1 MLLFNDVGKFRFLN
15 IKQKRRGRL
24 KSAIYQ
30 KYYKNAL
37 KPNFNL
43 SYIIPHPNNHITNE
57 SYEEI
62 KRPHKNNNYSTSTL
76 ISESEKN
83 CLTKNLKNQIKINK
97 TIKKVKTE
105 RKMIPNI
112 YESYN
117 NSKNKNKIFTYRK
130 QYNFQKKLFPT
141 KPVDIDNFVD
151 ELDTFLLPNT
161 ETFEN
166 IKNLINYRIINK
178 EYSKNTI
185 LTQLFRRQNFP
196 TNKMTYELFHKYI
209 IKKTFK
215 EVLKKCYLNNRLINK
230 EEIKNEYSRQIN
242 SMKKYLIQLN
252 QEKKEQVKNESLDSL
267 VINNNSSSSLLTN
280 SFDNKFSFN
289 KNSRITNIMKHK
301 RNRKFSQNNSSD
313 SNYSQFDF
321 NLNISSIDFF
331 SQNKKCKNQLFPK
344 QNSLSLL
351 DNNNE
356 KNIIKDK
363 ENTKNEV
370 LNSSVE
376 KKINNTIKKPKN
388 INNNKYII
396 QKIKN
401 QENKEND
408 KLNTEYT
415 DKEMIKKFNIFLNKN
430 KQKER
435 NKKNED
441 IMNFINNEKKITFS
455 NKLIN
460 QKINHNLFNP
470 NKLNL
475 DISKKNENKSIKK
488 EPNPD
493 NEIKEKRNSFNNSL
507 NPANE
512 INGNDLGNQVQ
523 SNDEI
528 SLQKNSSSEKLLF
541 EQKLNINKFFL
552 NEANKKSIKPKN
564 KSMKENYTE
573 LFYKGEIKKE
583 EENEKNKKIKILLKK
598 KLYLKKKKTIKRK
611 NFKDFINEESYEEQV
626 KLINNRLEEK
636 KLKIKKIQMEEDER
650 LNEQEWQNKLNN
662 FKNYIQ
668 RLKSMTKDE
677 FIKDTLKFI
686 K

>member
-30 KYYKNAL
+30 KYYKNTL

-43 SYIIPHPNNHITNE
+43 SYIIHHPNNHITNE

-76 ISESEKN
+76 ISENEKN

-117 NSKNKNKIFTYRK
+117 NSKNKNKIFTYGK
-130 QYNFQKKLFPT
+130 QYNFQKKLFPK
-141 KPVDIDNFVD
+141 KPVDIDNLVD
-151 ELDTFLLPNT
+151 GLDTFLLPNT

-215 EVLKKCYLNNRLINK
+215 EVLKKGYLNNRLINK
-230 EEIKNEYSRQIN
+230 EEIKNEYNRQIN

-267 VINNNSSSSLLTN
+267 VINNNSSSLLTN

-289 KNSRITNIMKHK
+289 KNSRMTNIMKHK

-351 DNNNE
+351 DNNHE
-356 KNIIKDK
+356 KKIIKD
-363 ENTKNEV
+363 
-370 LNSSVE
+370 
-376 KKINNTIKKPKN
+376 
-388 INNNKYII
+388 
-396 QKIKN
+396 
-401 QENKEND
+401 KEND

-573 LFYKGEIKKE
+573 LFYKGETKKE
-583 EENEKNKKIKILLKK
+583 EENER
-598 KLYLKKKKTIKRK
+598 KKKTIKRK

-686 K
+686 KYYK

>member
-1 MLLFNDVGKFRFLN
+1 MLLFKDFGKFRSLN
-15 IKQKRRGRL
+15 LKQKRSGRL
-24 KSAIYQ
+24 NSA
-30 KYYKNAL
+30 KYHKHNKNTL

-76 ISESEKN
+76 ISENEKN

-97 TIKKVKTE
+97 TIDKLKTE
-105 RKMIPNI
+105 RILIPNI

-117 NSKNKNKIFTYRK
+117 NSKNKNKIFTFRK
-130 QYNFQKKLFPT
+130 YYNFPKKLFP
-141 KPVDIDNFVD
+141 KKSGDINNFVD
-151 ELDTFLLPNT
+151 GLDTFLLPNN

-215 EVLKKCYLNNRLINK
+215 EVLKKGYLNNRLINK
-230 EEIKNEYSRQIN
+230 EEIKNEYNRQIN

-280 SFDNKFSFN
+280 SFDNKFS
-289 KNSRITNIMKHK
+289 NSRMTNIMKHK

-356 KNIIKDK
+356 KKIIKDK

-493 NEIKEKRNSFNNSL
+493 NEIKEKRNSINNSL
-507 NPANE
+507 NPANK
-512 INGNDLGNQVQ
+512 INDNDLGNQAQ

-583 EENEKNKKIKILLKK
+583 EENERNKKIKILLKK

-611 NFKDFINEESYEEQV
+611 NFKDFINEENYEEQV